1 MEKVLVLIKPDG
13 VERAL
18 VGKIIAR
25 FEDCGL
31 KVVALK
37 MLKPTKAMVEKH
49 YTDDENWLVSVGLKT
64 KQSYLEKGIE
74 VKETEREIGMR
85 IRQML
90 IKGLTDG
97 PIVAFVLEGNSAA
110 EISRKIAG
118 GTEPRKADP
127 SSIRGMYAS
136 DSYSLADS
144 KQRPVRNLVHV
155 SENAAIAES
164 EIRIWFSEKELHEY
178 TRADEESQYG

>member
-1 MEKVLVLIKPDG
+1 
-13 VERAL
+13 
-18 VGKIIAR
+18 
-25 FEDCGL
+25 
-31 KVVALK
+31 
-37 MLKPTKAMVEKH
+37 
-49 YTDDENWLVSVGLKT
+49 
-64 KQSYLEKGIE
+64 
-74 VKETEREIGMR
+74 MR

-110 EISRKIAG
+110 EVSRKIAG

-144 KQRPVRNLVHV
+144 KKRPVRNLVHV

-164 EIRIWFSEKELHEY
+164 EIKIWFSEKELHEY
-178 TRADEESQYG
+178 VRADEGSQYG